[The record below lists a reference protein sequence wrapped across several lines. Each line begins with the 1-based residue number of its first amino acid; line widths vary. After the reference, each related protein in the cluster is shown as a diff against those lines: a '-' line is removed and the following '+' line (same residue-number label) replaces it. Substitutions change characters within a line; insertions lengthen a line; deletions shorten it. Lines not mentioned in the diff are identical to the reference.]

1 MTRIAIFKPGKH
13 RPDAPNITA
22 ADAQHI
28 ADSYDKKKH
37 HAPLVIGHPASH
49 DRAYGWVDSLSFKDG
64 TLYANLKQVNE
75 KFAKI
80 VRDGAYKYLS
90 AAFYRPNASANPA
103 KGESYYLRHL
113 GCLGAVPP
121 AVKGLPAL
129 AFGEGE
135 DENDFVS
142 IDFEDAGGGEVIN
155 LKASMKDMDE
165 RNSDEFEQLKNRLDQ
180 LEANNMNKD
189 KSTKSANTGSDD
201 VSLAEREAAASKLE
215 AELNQRKAE
224 LDKREEEQARQGHSD
239 FVEKLHKAGVVLPRH
254 KDGMI
259 DFMCGL
265 DADQVINFT
274 SADSKTGKP
283 ADGSALEFLKDFL
296 EALPPSINYE
306 EVAKAEEPGGGNVV
320 NFSVPAG
327 VQVDGKNLDLDKKAR
342 GLMAKN
348 SKLSYEQAVLQVAG
362 G

>member
-1 MTRIAIFKPGKH
+1 MTRIAIFRPGKH
-13 RPDAPNITA
+13 APEVTA
-22 ADAQHI
+22 ADAKR
-28 ADSYDKKKH
+28 AAESYNPAVQE
-37 HAPLVIGHPASH
+37 APVVIGHPTSNKPAW
-49 DRAYGWVDSLSFKDG
+49 GWVEKLDFKNG
-64 TLYANLKQVNE
+64 TLYATLKHVH
-75 KFAKI
+75 KGFAAA
-80 VRDGAYKYLS
+80 VRSGRYPKMS
-90 AAFYRPNASANPA
+90 ASFYRPNAPANPA
-103 KGESYYLRHL
+103 PGGLSFRHL
-113 GCLGAVPP
+113 GFLGAAIP
-121 AVKGLPAL
+121 AVPGLPKVN
-129 AFGEGE
+129 FSER
-135 DENDFVS
+135 DKD
-142 IDFEDAGGGEVIN
+142 DDAIVVEFSVDDDGDVVDLE
-155 LKASMKDMDE
+155 ASMKDDE
-165 RNSDEFEQLKNRLDQ
+165 QLSDEFEHLKNRLDQ

-306 EVAKAEEPGGGNVV
+306 EVAKAEEPGGGNVI

>member
-1 MTRIAIFKPGKH
+1 MKRIPIFRPGKH
-13 RPDAPNITA
+13 KPDAPNITA
-22 ADAQHI
+22 ADAQRI

-90 AAFYRPNASANPA
+90 AAFYRPNASVNPA

-142 IDFEDAGGGEVIN
+142 IDFEDAGGGEVDDGGITKLN
-155 LKASMKDMDE
+155 ESVNELTQKIRDLEKKTMSEKKNKPSGDDE
-165 RNSDEFEQLKNRLDQ
+165 NVN
-180 LEANNMNKD
+180 
-189 KSTKSANTGSDD
+189 
-201 VSLAEREAAASKLE
+201 LAEREAALE
-215 AELNQRKAE
+215 KERAD
-224 LDKREEEQARQGHSD
+224 LDKRVKAFEKKELAAQRKEHESFAEDLVSQG
-239 FVEKLHKAGVVLPRH
+239 KLLPRH
-254 KDGMI
+254 KDALVE
-259 DFMCGL
+259 FLAGL
-265 DADQVINFT
+265 SPDHTVNF
-274 SADSKTGKP
+274 AAK
-283 ADGSALEFLKDFL
+283 DGEEKEHSALELMRDVFS
-296 EALPPSINYE
+296 ALPKQIEYAE
-306 EVAKAEEPGGGNVV
+306 IAKDDGARDNSNIV
-320 NFSVPAG
+320 NFNAPAG
-327 VQVDGKNLDLDKKAR
+327 MEVDKTQAKLHKDATKLAREKNIPYAVALVQVSA
-342 GLMAKN
+342 
-348 SKLSYEQAVLQVAG
+348 
-362 G
+362 